1 MKENRWC
8 WALMLAY
15 TGNILW
21 RNGSKRSLGWVLPS
35 SSAFYSSLRQSKG
48 HLDHQIEE
56 LNQELEGVFG
66 PSTNNERMGP
76 CSSATRSCT
85 ISSLGSDEGNSH
97 SSEEASF
104 RSSYGL
110 THVDAHGKV
119 SMVNVSDK
127 LPSTRIAIASGK
139 VLLGPVA
146 FPLVAS
152 NQILKGDVLT
162 VAKLAGIC
170 GAKQTGSLIPLCH
183 NITLSNV
190 KVNTELDEQKNLV
203 LIKAEVTAVGVT
215 GVEMEALTAVSVAA
229 LTIYD
234 MCKAVSKDI
243 AITNIQLESKTGGKS
258 GDWCRSEDGVY

>member
-1 MKENRWC
+1 
-8 WALMLAY
+8 MLAY

-35 SSAFYSSLRQSKG
+35 LSAFYTSLRQSEG

-66 PSTNNERMGP
+66 PSGDNERI
-76 CSSATRSCT
+76 CLSSSAISSCT
-85 ISSLGSDEGNSH
+85 GSLLGSHESNSH
-97 SSEEASF
+97 SSEESSL
-104 RSSYGL
+104 RSSNGL

-127 LPSTRIAIASGK
+127 LTSTRTAIASGR
-139 VLLGPVA
+139 VLLGPLA

-152 NQILKGDVLT
+152 SQILKGDVLT

-190 KVNTELDEQKNLV
+190 KVNIELDEQKDSV

-243 AITNIQLESKTGGKS
+243 AIRNIQLESKTGGKS
-258 GDWCRSEDGVY
+258 GDWCKSKDGV